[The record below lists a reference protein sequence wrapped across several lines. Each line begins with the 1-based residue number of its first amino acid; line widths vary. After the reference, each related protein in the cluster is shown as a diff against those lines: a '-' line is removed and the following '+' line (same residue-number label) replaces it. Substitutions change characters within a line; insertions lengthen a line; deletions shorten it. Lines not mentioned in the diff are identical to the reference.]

1 MAPIGVAEPPQLIP
15 HVIAHMDYIPLL
27 LVAAFFLLVWDAPRH
42 QIKTRQMVCLIPAL
56 LCLQYLS
63 WRLFSTVWPDN
74 EDSAWAQTWI
84 WGVWGI
90 EVLAFIEVTVF
101 LLIMSRTNT
110 RSEEANQHQMPSP
123 LPEVDIFIP
132 TYNEPLDVLEK
143 TIVAAAAVDY
153 PHKTVWVLDDGKRD
167 WLRTFCEDTGG
178 VRYLTRADNAHAK
191 AGNMNHALTH
201 AKGQFIAVFDADFVP
216 SKNFIRRTL
225 GFFSD
230 PAIGIVQTPQ
240 HFYNKDPIQTNLGLM
255 QIYPDEQRLFFDQMA
270 ASRDAWQAAF
280 CCGSCSIMR
289 RQAVDAVGGIP
300 TQSITEDLLTTL
312 VMLRK
317 GYQTIYLNERLSMGL
332 AAESIEGFFVQRERW
347 CRGAIQSLFL
357 KAGPLGPG
365 LSVVQRILFFPTSW
379 LTQYAVRLMLIAIPL
394 AYLLLGWLPFHFTD
408 AADMVFYQLP
418 VFLSFFLAMRWL
430 VGGHFSPLV
439 SGPAG
444 VFASF
449 RLAPTVVASL
459 IKPFGKPFRVT
470 PKGSDAANGARVEF
484 FSLGMILLCMGL
496 TLLGLLL
503 NVVPEL
509 AVVSH
514 DEFFPIAMFWSMLN
528 VVTLGLAALLCFE
541 GPRLRK
547 EERFLMAESA
557 IAHDGETQ
565 VAVNIIDAS
574 VDGCKLA
581 LPSTGHGLFQKGTAS
596 LTVAGV
602 GRVKIHPVRQNATH
616 LAATFEYDS
625 KAQRNAMI
633 CKLFSGEHTTVA
645 PASSSTRQLM
655 SSLWEKT
662 FHG

>member
-1 MAPIGVAEPPQLIP
+1 MASLGLAEQSQLIS
-15 HVIAHMDYIPLL
+15 HVIEPMTYIPLL
-27 LVAAFFLLVWDAPRH
+27 LVTVFFLLVWDAQRTKVRIR
-42 QIKTRQMVCLIPAL
+42 QIVCLIPAL
-56 LCLQYLS
+56 LCVQYLS
-63 WRLFSTVWPDN
+63 WRLFNTVWTEND
-74 EDSAWAQTWI
+74 DSAWAQSWI
-84 WGVWGI
+84 WGVWGVEI
-90 EVLAFIEVTVF
+90 LAFIEVAVF
-101 LLIMSRTNT
+101 MLIMSRTNT
-110 RSEEANQHQMPSP
+110 RSAQADHHHMPSP

-132 TYNEPLDVLEK
+132 TYNEPYDVLEK

-153 PHKTVWVLDDGKRD
+153 PHKTVWVLDDGRRD
-167 WLRTFCEDTGG
+167 WLRTFCEETG
-178 VRYLTRADNAHAK
+178 VRYLTRSDNLHAK
-191 AGNMNHALTH
+191 AGNMNHALAH
-201 AKGQFIAVFDADFVP
+201 AQGQFIAVFDADFVP
-216 SKNFIRRTL
+216 SKQFIQRTL

-230 PAIGIVQTPQ
+230 PAVGIVQTPQ

-289 RQAVDAVGGIP
+289 RQAVDAIGGIP

-357 KAGPLGPG
+357 PAGPLGPG
-365 LSVVQRILFFPTSW
+365 LSVIQRILFFPTSW

-408 AADMVFYQLP
+408 TADMVFYQLP

-444 VFASF
+444 LFASF
-449 RLAPTVVASL
+449 RLGPTVVASL
-459 IKPFGKPFRVT
+459 VKPFGKPFKVT
-470 PKGSDAANGARVEF
+470 PKGSDAVHGRQVDF
-484 FSLGMILLCMGL
+484 FSLSMILLCMAL
-496 TLLGLLL
+496 TLVGLIL

-509 AVVSH
+509 AVVPH
-514 DEFFPIAMFWSMLN
+514 DEFFPIAVFWSLLN

-547 EERFLMAESA
+547 EERFLLAESA
-557 IAHDGETQ
+557 TAHDGETHI
-565 VAVNIIDAS
+565 AVDIVDAS
-574 VDGCKLA
+574 IDGCKLA
-581 LPSTGHGLFQKGTAS
+581 LPQTGHGIFKKGTAS
-596 LTVAGV
+596 LMVQDV
-602 GRVKIHPVRQNATH
+602 GRVMLHPVRQSQGH
-616 LAATFEYDS
+616 LAATFEYS
-625 KAQRNAMI
+625 SPAQRHAMI
-633 CKLFSGEHTTVA
+633 CKLFSGRYTTA
-645 PASSSTRQLM
+645 PPPSSSTRQLM

-662 FHG
+662 FHV

>member
-1 MAPIGVAEPPQLIP
+1 
-15 HVIAHMDYIPLL
+15 MDYIPLL
-27 LVAAFFLLVWDAPRH
+27 LITGFFLMVWDTPRS
-42 QIKTRQMVCLIPAL
+42 QTKTRQLVCLIPVL
-56 LCLQYLS
+56 LCAHYLS
-63 WRLFSTVWPDN
+63 WRLLITVWPDN
-74 EDSAWAQTWI
+74 EDTAWAQSWI

-90 EVLAFIEVTVF
+90 EVLAFIEVSVF

-110 RSEEANQHQMPSP
+110 RSQEADQHVMPSP

-153 PHKTVWVLDDGKRD
+153 PHKTVWVLDDGRRD
-167 WLRTFCEDTGG
+167 GLRTLCEEAG
-178 VRYLTRADNAHAK
+178 VRYLTRPDNLYAK
-191 AGNMNHALTH
+191 AGNMNHALKH
-201 AKGQFIAVFDADFVP
+201 AQGQFIAVFDADFVP
-216 SKNFIRRTL
+216 AKNFIRRTL

-289 RQAVDAVGGIP
+289 REAVDAIGGIP
-300 TQSITEDLLTTL
+300 TESITEDLLTTL

-332 AAESIEGFFVQRERW
+332 AAESIKGFFVQRERW

-365 LSVVQRILFFPTSW
+365 LSVIQRILFFPTSW
-379 LTQYAVRLMLIAIPL
+379 LTQYAVRLMLIAMPL
-394 AYLLLGWLPFHFTD
+394 AYLLLGWLPFHFTNT
-408 AADMVFYQLP
+408 ADMVFYQVP

-430 VGGHFSPLV
+430 VGGNFSPLV

-449 RLAPTVVASL
+449 RLGPTVLASL
-459 IKPFGKPFRVT
+459 VKPFGQPFRVT
-470 PKGSDAANGARVEF
+470 PKGSNAVTGAQVDF

-496 TLLGLLL
+496 TLLGLLI

-509 AVVSH
+509 AVVPH
-514 DEFFPIAMFWSMLN
+514 DEFFPIAMLWSMLN
-528 VVTLGLAALLCFE
+528 VVILGLAALLCFE

-547 EERFLMAESA
+547 EERFLMTESA
-557 IAHDGETQ
+557 VAHDGEAQ
-565 VAVNIIDAS
+565 VAVTIIDVS
-574 VDGCKLA
+574 VDGCQLA
-581 LPSTGHGLFQKGTAS
+581 LPTTGHGPFQEGTAS

-602 GRVKIHPVRQNATH
+602 GRVKMHPVRQDAAH
-616 LAATFEYDS
+616 LAATFEYES
-625 KAQRNAMI
+625 PAQRKAMI
-633 CKLFSGEHTTVA
+633 CKLFSGQYTTVA
-645 PASSSTRQLM
+645 PATHSTRRLV
-655 SSLWEKT
+655 SSLWGKA

>member
-1 MAPIGVAEPPQLIP
+1 
-15 HVIAHMDYIPLL
+15 
-27 LVAAFFLLVWDAPRH
+27 
-42 QIKTRQMVCLIPAL
+42 
-56 LCLQYLS
+56 
-63 WRLFSTVWPDN
+63 
-74 EDSAWAQTWI
+74 
-84 WGVWGI
+84 
-90 EVLAFIEVTVF
+90 
-101 LLIMSRTNT
+101 
-110 RSEEANQHQMPSP
+110 
-123 LPEVDIFIP
+123 
-132 TYNEPLDVLEK
+132 
-143 TIVAAAAVDY
+143 
-153 PHKTVWVLDDGKRD
+153 
-167 WLRTFCEDTGG
+167 
-178 VRYLTRADNAHAK
+178 
-191 AGNMNHALTH
+191 
-201 AKGQFIAVFDADFVP
+201 
-216 SKNFIRRTL
+216 
-225 GFFSD
+225 
-230 PAIGIVQTPQ
+230 
-240 HFYNKDPIQTNLGLM
+240 
-255 QIYPDEQRLFFDQMA
+255 
-270 ASRDAWQAAF
+270 
-280 CCGSCSIMR
+280 MR

-312 VMLRK
+312 VMLRQ

-509 AVVSH
+509 AVVPH

-547 EERFLMAESA
+547 EERFLMSESA

-565 VAVNIIDAS
+565 VTVDLIDAS
-574 VDGCKLA
+574 VDGCKFA
-581 LPSTGHGLFQKGTAS
+581 LPPTGHGQFAKGTAS
-596 LTVAGV
+596 LTVQGV
-602 GRVKIHPVRQNATH
+602 GRVKIHPIRQNHGH

-633 CKLFSGEHTTVA
+633 CKLFSGQYTTVA
-645 PASSSTRQLM
+645 PATTSTRQLM

>member
-1 MAPIGVAEPPQLIP
+1 MASLGVDEPAQFILDVIP
-15 HVIAHMDYIPLL
+15 GMDYIPLL
-27 LVAAFFLLVWDAPRH
+27 LVAGFFLMVWDAPRN

-56 LCLQYLS
+56 LCVQYLS

-74 EDSAWAQTWI
+74 EDSAWAQSWI

-90 EVLAFIEVTVF
+90 EVLAFIEVAVF

-110 RSEEANQHQMPSP
+110 RSEEADQHQMPSP

-167 WLRTFCEDTGG
+167 WLRQFCEEAG
-178 VRYLTRADNAHAK
+178 VRYLTRADNLHAK
-191 AGNMNHALTH
+191 AGNMNHALGH
-201 AKGQFIAVFDADFVP
+201 AQGQFIAVFDADFVP

-230 PAIGIVQTPQ
+230 PTIGIVQTPQ

-289 RQAVDAVGGIP
+289 RQAVDAIGGIP
-300 TQSITEDLLTTL
+300 TESITEDLLTTL
-312 VMLRK
+312 VMLRQ

-357 KAGPLGPG
+357 NAGPLGPG
-365 LSVVQRILFFPTSW
+365 LSVIQRILFFPTSW

-394 AYLLLGWLPFHFTD
+394 AYLLLGWLPFQFTD
-408 AADMVFYQLP
+408 TADMVFYQLP
-418 VFLSFFLAMRWL
+418 VFLSFFLSMRWL

-449 RLAPTVVASL
+449 RLGPTVVASL
-459 IKPFGKPFRVT
+459 FKPFGKPFRVT
-470 PKGSDAANGARVEF
+470 PKGSDAVNGAQVDF
-484 FSLGMILLCMGL
+484 FSLGMILTCMGL

-509 AVVSH
+509 AVVPH
-514 DEFFPIAMFWSMLN
+514 DEFFPVAMFWSLLN
-528 VVTLGLAALLCFE
+528 IVTLGLAALLCFE

-565 VAVNIIDAS
+565 VTVDLVDAS

-581 LPSTGHGLFQKGTAS
+581 LPTTGHSLFQKGTAS

-602 GRVKIHPVRQNATH
+602 GRVKISPVRQNSSH
-616 LAATFEYDS
+616 LAAIFDYDS

-633 CKLFSGEHTTVA
+633 CKLFSGQYTTAA
-645 PASSSTRQLM
+645 PASTSTRQLI

>member
-1 MAPIGVAEPPQLIP
+1 
-15 HVIAHMDYIPLL
+15 MDYIPLL

-42 QIKTRQMVCLIPAL
+42 QIKTRRMVCLIPAL

-90 EVLAFIEVTVF
+90 EVLAFIEVAVF

-509 AVVSH
+509 AVVPH

-633 CKLFSGEHTTVA
+633 CKIFSGEHTTVA

>member
-1 MAPIGVAEPPQLIP
+1 
-15 HVIAHMDYIPLL
+15 MDYVPLL

-90 EVLAFIEVTVF
+90 EVLAFIEVAVF

-110 RSEEANQHQMPSP
+110 RSEEADQHQMPNP

-153 PHKTVWVLDDGKRD
+153 PNKTVWVLDDGTRD
-167 WLRTFCEDTGG
+167 WLRRFCEDTG
-178 VRYLTRADNAHAK
+178 VRYLTRADNSHAK

-216 SKNFIRRTL
+216 AKNFIRRTL

-312 VMLRK
+312 VMLRQ

-365 LSVVQRILFFPTSW
+365 LSVIQRILFFPTSW

-459 IKPFGKPFRVT
+459 IQPFGKPFRVT
-470 PKGSDAANGARVEF
+470 PKGSDAVNGARVEF

-509 AVVSH
+509 AVVPH
-514 DEFFPIAMFWSMLN
+514 DEFFPIAMFWSLLN

-547 EERFLMAESA
+547 EERFLMAETA

-565 VAVNIIDAS
+565 VTVDIIDAS

-581 LPSTGHGLFQKGTAS
+581 LQPWGHGQFAKGTAS
-596 LTVAGV
+596 LTVQGV
-602 GRVKIHPVRQNATH
+602 GRVKIHPIRQNHGH

-633 CKLFSGEHTTVA
+633 CKLFSGQYTTVG
-645 PASSSTRQLM
+645 PATTSTRQLI

>member
-1 MAPIGVAEPPQLIP
+1 
-15 HVIAHMDYIPLL
+15 MDYVPLL

-90 EVLAFIEVTVF
+90 EVLAFIEVAVF

-110 RSEEANQHQMPSP
+110 RSEEADQHQMPNP

-153 PHKTVWVLDDGKRD
+153 PNKTVWVLDDGTRD
-167 WLRTFCEDTGG
+167 WLRRFCEDTG
-178 VRYLTRADNAHAK
+178 VRYLTRADNSHAK

-216 SKNFIRRTL
+216 AKNFIRRTL

-312 VMLRK
+312 VMLRQ

-365 LSVVQRILFFPTSW
+365 LSVIQRILFFPTSW

-459 IKPFGKPFRVT
+459 IQPFGKPFRVT
-470 PKGSDAANGARVEF
+470 PKGSDAVNGARVEF

-509 AVVSH
+509 AVVPH
-514 DEFFPIAMFWSMLN
+514 DEFFPIAMFWSLLN

-547 EERFLMAESA
+547 EERFLMAETA

-565 VAVNIIDAS
+565 VTVDIIDAS

-581 LPSTGHGLFQKGTAS
+581 LHGSRGGPRQDPSHSAKPWPS
-596 LTVAGV
+596 
-602 GRVKIHPVRQNATH
+602 GRD
-616 LAATFEYDS
+616 F
-625 KAQRNAMI
+625 
-633 CKLFSGEHTTVA
+633 
-645 PASSSTRQLM
+645 
-655 SSLWEKT
+655 
-662 FHG
+662 

>member
-1 MAPIGVAEPPQLIP
+1 MASLSVAEPTQLIP
-15 HVIAHMDYIPLL
+15 HVIPKMDYIPLL

-74 EDSAWAQTWI
+74 GDSAWAQTWI

-90 EVLAFIEVTVF
+90 EVVAFIEVAVF

-110 RSEEANQHQMPSP
+110 RSQEADRHQMPSP

-153 PHKTVWVLDDGKRD
+153 PNKTVWVLDDGKRD
-167 WLRTFCEDTGG
+167 WLRRFCEDTG

-191 AGNMNHALTH
+191 AGNMNHALAH

-230 PAIGIVQTPQ
+230 PTVGIVQTPQ

-312 VMLRK
+312 VMLRQ

-509 AVVSH
+509 AVVPH

-557 IAHDGETQ
+557 NAHDGETQ
-565 VAVNIIDAS
+565 VTVDLIDAS
-574 VDGCKLA
+574 VDGCKFA
-581 LPSTGHGLFQKGTAS
+581 LPPTGHGQFAKGTAS
-596 LTVAGV
+596 LTVQGV
-602 GRVKIHPVRQNATH
+602 GRVKIHPIRQNHGH

-633 CKLFSGEHTTVA
+633 CKLFSGQYTTVA
-645 PASSSTRQLM
+645 PETTSTRQLI

>member
-1 MAPIGVAEPPQLIP
+1 MASIGVVQPNQFIP
-15 HVIAHMDYIPLL
+15 DVNLTMDYIPLL
-27 LVAAFFLLVWDAPRH
+27 LVSGFFLWVWDAPRTH
-42 QIKTRQMVCLIPAL
+42 HKLRQMVCLLPVL
-56 LCLQYLS
+56 LCIQYMT
-63 WRLFSTVWPDN
+63 WRLVSTVWTESD
-74 EDSAWAQTWI
+74 DSLLAQSWI
-84 WGVWGI
+84 WGVWSV
-90 EVLAFIEVTVF
+90 EVLACIEVAVF

-110 RSEEANQHQMPSP
+110 RSKQADQHQMPSP
-123 LPEVDIFIP
+123 LPAVDIFIP

-143 TIVAAAAVDY
+143 TIVAATAVDY

-167 WLRTFCEDTGG
+167 WLRTFCEELG
-178 VRYLTRADNAHAK
+178 VRYLTRADKLHAK
-191 AGNMNHALTH
+191 AGNMNHALKH
-201 AKGQFIAVFDADFVP
+201 AQGQFIAVFDADFVP
-216 SKNFIRRTL
+216 SQNFIRRTL

-230 PAIGIVQTPQ
+230 PSVGIVQTPQ

-289 RQAVDAVGGIP
+289 RQAVDAIGGIP

-312 VMLRK
+312 VMLRQ

-357 KAGPLGPG
+357 TAGPLGPG
-365 LSVVQRILFFPTSW
+365 LNTMQRILFFPTSW
-379 LTQYAVRLMLIAIPL
+379 LTQYTVRLMLIAIPL

-408 AADMVFYQLP
+408 TADMVFYQLP

-439 SGPAG
+439 SGPVG
-444 VFASF
+444 LFSSF
-449 RLAPTVVASL
+449 RLGPTVVASL
-459 IKPFGKPFRVT
+459 IKPFGKPFKVT
-470 PKGSDAANGARVEF
+470 PKGSDAANGRQVDF
-484 FSLGMILLCMGL
+484 FSLGMILGCMAL
-496 TLLGLLL
+496 TLMGLLL

-547 EERFLMAESA
+547 EERFFLAETGV
-557 IAHDGETQ
+557 AHDGESNYPVQ
-565 VAVNIIDAS
+565 IIDAS

-581 LPSTGHGLFQKGTAS
+581 MPQTSSALFKKGTAS
-596 LTVAGV
+596 LTVQNV
-602 GRVKIHPVRQNATH
+602 GRVMIQPVRQNQAL

-633 CKLFSGEHTTVA
+633 CKLFSGRYTTA
-645 PASSSTRQLM
+645 SPANSSTRQLI

-662 FHG
+662 FNG

>member
-1 MAPIGVAEPPQLIP
+1 MASLGMAEPGQLIP
-15 HVIAHMDYIPLL
+15 DVIANMAYIPLL
-27 LVAAFFLLVWDAPRH
+27 LVAAFFLMVWDAPRNKAR
-42 QIKTRQMVCLIPAL
+42 IRQMVCLIPTL
-56 LCLQYLS
+56 LCVQYLS
-63 WRLFSTVWPDN
+63 WRLISTVWPESD
-74 EDSAWAQTWI
+74 DSAWAQSWI
-84 WGVWGI
+84 WGVWGVEI
-90 EVLAFIEVTVF
+90 LAFIEVAVF

-110 RSEEANQHQMPSP
+110 RSEQADQHPMPSP

-167 WLRTFCEDTGG
+167 WLRTFCEETG
-178 VRYLTRADNAHAK
+178 VRYLTRVDNSHAK
-191 AGNMNHALTH
+191 AGNMNHAL
-201 AKGQFIAVFDADFVP
+201 AYAQGQFIAVFDADFVP
-216 SKNFIRRTL
+216 SREFINRTL

-289 RQAVDAVGGIP
+289 RQAVDAIGGIP

-357 KAGPLGPG
+357 NVGPLGPG
-365 LSVVQRILFFPTSW
+365 LSVIQRILFFPTSW

-408 AADMVFYQLP
+408 TADMVFYQLP

-444 VFASF
+444 LFASF
-449 RLAPTVVASL
+449 RLGPTVVASL
-459 IKPFGKPFRVT
+459 IKPFGKPFKVT
-470 PKGSDAANGARVEF
+470 PKGSDAVHGRQVDF
-484 FSLGMILLCMGL
+484 FSLGMILLCMAL
-496 TLLGLLL
+496 TLAGLLM

-509 AVVSH
+509 AVVPH

-528 VVTLGLAALLCFE
+528 IVTLGLAALLCFE

-557 IAHDGETQ
+557 TAQDGENDIT
-565 VAVNIIDAS
+565 VDIVDAS
-574 VDGCKLA
+574 IDGCKLA
-581 LPSTGHGLFQKGTAS
+581 LPATSHGIFKKGTAS
-596 LTVAGV
+596 LTVQGV
-602 GRVKIHPVRQNATH
+602 GRVMLNPVRQNHGH
-616 LAATFEYDS
+616 LAATFEYSS
-625 KAQRNAMI
+625 KAQRHAMI
-633 CKLFSGEHTTVA
+633 CKLFSGRYTTVS
-645 PASSSTRQLM
+645 PTRSSTRQLI

-662 FHG
+662 FHA

>member
-1 MAPIGVAEPPQLIP
+1 
-15 HVIAHMDYIPLL
+15 
-27 LVAAFFLLVWDAPRH
+27 
-42 QIKTRQMVCLIPAL
+42 
-56 LCLQYLS
+56 
-63 WRLFSTVWPDN
+63 
-74 EDSAWAQTWI
+74 
-84 WGVWGI
+84 
-90 EVLAFIEVTVF
+90 
-101 LLIMSRTNT
+101 
-110 RSEEANQHQMPSP
+110 
-123 LPEVDIFIP
+123 
-132 TYNEPLDVLEK
+132 
-143 TIVAAAAVDY
+143 
-153 PHKTVWVLDDGKRD
+153 
-167 WLRTFCEDTGG
+167 
-178 VRYLTRADNAHAK
+178 
-191 AGNMNHALTH
+191 
-201 AKGQFIAVFDADFVP
+201 
-216 SKNFIRRTL
+216 
-225 GFFSD
+225 
-230 PAIGIVQTPQ
+230 
-240 HFYNKDPIQTNLGLM
+240 
-255 QIYPDEQRLFFDQMA
+255 
-270 ASRDAWQAAF
+270 
-280 CCGSCSIMR
+280 
-289 RQAVDAVGGIP
+289 
-300 TQSITEDLLTTL
+300 
-312 VMLRK
+312 
-317 GYQTIYLNERLSMGL
+317 
-332 AAESIEGFFVQRERW
+332 
-347 CRGAIQSLFL
+347 
-357 KAGPLGPG
+357 
-365 LSVVQRILFFPTSW
+365 
-379 LTQYAVRLMLIAIPL
+379 
-394 AYLLLGWLPFHFTD
+394 
-408 AADMVFYQLP
+408 
-418 VFLSFFLAMRWL
+418 MRWL

-449 RLAPTVVASL
+449 RLAPTVLASL

-509 AVVSH
+509 AVVPH

>member
-1 MAPIGVAEPPQLIP
+1 MASIGMAESGQLIP
-15 HVIAHMDYIPLL
+15 HVIETMDYIPLL
-27 LVAAFFLLVWDAPRH
+27 LVCGFFLMVWDAPRN
-42 QIKTRQMVCLIPAL
+42 KVKLRQLVCLMPAL
-56 LCLQYLS
+56 LCMQYLS
-63 WRLFSTVWPDN
+63 WRLFSTVWPEND
-74 EDSAWAQTWI
+74 DSTWAQSWI
-84 WGVWGI
+84 WGVWSV
-90 EVLAFIEVTVF
+90 EVLAFIEVAVF

-110 RSEEANQHQMPSP
+110 RSEQADQHQMPSP

-143 TIVAAAAVDY
+143 TIVAATAVNY

-167 WLRTFCEDTGG
+167 WLRRFCEETG
-178 VRYLTRADNAHAK
+178 VRYLTRADNQHAK

-216 SKNFIRRTL
+216 SRNFIRRTL

-230 PAIGIVQTPQ
+230 PTIGIVQTPQ
-240 HFYNKDPIQTNLGLM
+240 HFYNKDPIQTNMGLM

-357 KAGPLGPG
+357 RAGPLGPG
-365 LSVVQRILFFPTSW
+365 LSVIQRILFFPTSW
-379 LTQYAVRLMLIAIPL
+379 LTQYVVRLMLLAVPL
-394 AYLLLGWLPFHFTD
+394 AYLLLGWAPFHFTD
-408 AADMVFYQLP
+408 TADMVFYQLP

-430 VGGHFSPLV
+430 VGGDFSPLV
-439 SGPAG
+439 SGPVG
-444 VFASF
+444 LFASF
-449 RLAPTVVASL
+449 RLGPTVVASL
-459 IKPFGKPFRVT
+459 LKPFGKPFRVT
-470 PKGSDAANGARVEF
+470 PKGSDAVTGRQVDF
-484 FSLGMILLCMGL
+484 FSLSMILICMGL

-509 AVVSH
+509 AVVPQ
-514 DEFFPIAMFWSMLN
+514 DEFFPIAMFWSLLN
-528 VVTLGLAALLCFE
+528 IVTLGMAALLCFE

-547 EERFLMAESA
+547 EERFFMDESA
-557 IAHDGETQ
+557 IAHNDETDF
-565 VAVNIIDAS
+565 AVDIIDAS
-574 VDGCKLA
+574 VDGCKLV
-581 LPSTGHGLFQKGTAS
+581 LPQTAHGLRSKETIG
-596 LTVAGV
+596 LTVQGV
-602 GRVKIHPVRQNATH
+602 GRVVIHPVWHNHGQ

-633 CKLFSGEHTTVA
+633 CKLFSGQYTTVA
-645 PASSSTRQLM
+645 PATHSTRQLI
-655 SSLWEKT
+655 SSLWKKT

>member
-42 QIKTRQMVCLIPAL
+42 QIKTRRMVCLIPAL

-90 EVLAFIEVTVF
+90 EVLAFIEVAVF

-394 AYLLLGWLPFHFTD
+394 AYLLLDWLPFHFTD

-430 VGGHFSPLV
+430 VGSHFSPLV

-449 RLAPTVVASL
+449 RLAPTVLASL

-509 AVVSH
+509 AVVPH

-547 EERFLMAESA
+547 EERFLMTESA
-557 IAHDGETQ
+557 IAHDGETE
-565 VAVNIIDAS
+565 VAVNIVDAS

>member
-1 MAPIGVAEPPQLIP
+1 MASLSVAEPTQLIP
-15 HVIAHMDYIPLL
+15 HVIPKMDYIPLL

-42 QIKTRQMVCLIPAL
+42 QIKTRRMVCLIPAL

-74 EDSAWAQTWI
+74 GDSAWAQTWI

-90 EVLAFIEVTVF
+90 EVVAFIEVAVF

-110 RSEEANQHQMPSP
+110 RSQEADRHQMPSP

-153 PHKTVWVLDDGKRD
+153 PNKTVWVLDDGKRD
-167 WLRTFCEDTGG
+167 WLRRFCEDTG

-230 PAIGIVQTPQ
+230 PTVGIVQTPQ

-312 VMLRK
+312 VMLRQ

-470 PKGSDAANGARVEF
+470 PKGSDAVNGAKVDF

-509 AVVSH
+509 AVVPH

-547 EERFLMAESA
+547 EERFLMSETA

-565 VAVNIIDAS
+565 VTVDLIDAS
-574 VDGCKLA
+574 VDGCKFA
-581 LPSTGHGLFQKGTAS
+581 LPPTGHGQFAKGTAS
-596 LTVAGV
+596 LTVQGV
-602 GRVKIHPVRQNATH
+602 GRVKIHPIRQNHGH

-633 CKLFSGEHTTVA
+633 CKLFSGQYTTVA
-645 PASSSTRQLM
+645 PATTSTRQLI

>member
-1 MAPIGVAEPPQLIP
+1 
-15 HVIAHMDYIPLL
+15 MDYIPLL
-27 LVAAFFLLVWDAPRH
+27 LITGFFLMVWDTPRS
-42 QIKTRQMVCLIPAL
+42 QTKTRQLVCLIPVL
-56 LCLQYLS
+56 LCAHYLS
-63 WRLFSTVWPDN
+63 WRLLITVWPDN
-74 EDSAWAQTWI
+74 EDTAWAQSWI

-90 EVLAFIEVTVF
+90 EVLAFIEVSVF

-110 RSEEANQHQMPSP
+110 RSQEADQHVMPSP

-153 PHKTVWVLDDGKRD
+153 PHKTVWVLDDGRRD
-167 WLRTFCEDTGG
+167 GLRTLCEEAG
-178 VRYLTRADNAHAK
+178 VRYLTRPDNLHAK
-191 AGNMNHALTH
+191 AGNMNHALQH
-201 AKGQFIAVFDADFVP
+201 AQGQFIAVFDADFVP
-216 SKNFIRRTL
+216 AKNFIRRTL

-289 RQAVDAVGGIP
+289 REAVDAIGGIP
-300 TQSITEDLLTTL
+300 TESITEDLLTTL

-332 AAESIEGFFVQRERW
+332 AAESIKGFFVQRERW

-365 LSVVQRILFFPTSW
+365 LSVIQRILFFPTSW
-379 LTQYAVRLMLIAIPL
+379 LTQYAVRLMLIAMPL
-394 AYLLLGWLPFHFTD
+394 AYLLLGWLPFHFTNT
-408 AADMVFYQLP
+408 ADMVFYQVP

-430 VGGHFSPLV
+430 VGGNFSPLV

-449 RLAPTVVASL
+449 RLGPTVLASL
-459 IKPFGKPFRVT
+459 VKPFGQPFRVT
-470 PKGSDAANGARVEF
+470 PKGSNAVTGAQVDF

-496 TLLGLLL
+496 TLLGLLI

-509 AVVSH
+509 AVVPH
-514 DEFFPIAMFWSMLN
+514 DEFFPIAMLWSMLN
-528 VVTLGLAALLCFE
+528 VVILGLAALLCFE

-547 EERFLMAESA
+547 EERFLMTESA
-557 IAHDGETQ
+557 VAHDGEAQ
-565 VAVNIIDAS
+565 VAVTIIDVS
-574 VDGCKLA
+574 VDGCQLA
-581 LPSTGHGLFQKGTAS
+581 LPTTGHGPFQEGTAS

-602 GRVKIHPVRQNATH
+602 GRVKIRPVRQDAAH
-616 LAATFEYDS
+616 LAATFEYES
-625 KAQRNAMI
+625 PAQRKAMI
-633 CKLFSGEHTTVA
+633 CKLFSGQYTTVA
-645 PASSSTRQLM
+645 PATHSTRRLV
-655 SSLWEKT
+655 SSLWGKA

>member
-1 MAPIGVAEPPQLIP
+1 
-15 HVIAHMDYIPLL
+15 
-27 LVAAFFLLVWDAPRH
+27 
-42 QIKTRQMVCLIPAL
+42 
-56 LCLQYLS
+56 
-63 WRLFSTVWPDN
+63 LFSTVWPDN
-74 EDSAWAQTWI
+74 GDSAWAQTWI

-90 EVLAFIEVTVF
+90 EVVAFIEVAVF

-110 RSEEANQHQMPSP
+110 RSEEADQHQMPSP

-153 PHKTVWVLDDGKRD
+153 PNKTVWVLDDGKRD
-167 WLRTFCEDTGG
+167 WLRKFCEDTG

-191 AGNMNHALTH
+191 AGNMNHALAH

-230 PAIGIVQTPQ
+230 PTIGIVQTPQ

-357 KAGPLGPG
+357 NDGPLGPG
-365 LSVVQRILFFPTSW
+365 MSVLQRIMFFPTSW

-408 AADMVFYQLP
+408 TADMVFYQLP

-439 SGPAG
+439 SGPVG
-444 VFASF
+444 LFASF
-449 RLAPTVVASL
+449 RLGPTVVASL
-459 IKPFGKPFRVT
+459 LKPFGKPFKVT
-470 PKGSDAANGARVEF
+470 PKGSDAIHGRQVDF
-484 FSLGMILLCMGL
+484 FSLGMILLCMAL
-496 TLLGLLL
+496 TLVGLLL

-509 AVVSH
+509 SVVPH

-547 EERFLMAESA
+547 EERFLMAETA

-565 VAVNIIDAS
+565 VMVDLIDAS

-581 LPSTGHGLFQKGTAS
+581 LPPAGHGQFTKGTAS
-596 LTVAGV
+596 LTVQGV
-602 GRVKIHPVRQNATH
+602 GRVKIHPIRQNHGH

-633 CKLFSGEHTTVA
+633 CKLFSGQYTTVA
-645 PASSSTRQLM
+645 PATTSTRQLIA
-655 SSLWEKT
+655 SLWEKT

>member
-1 MAPIGVAEPPQLIP
+1 MASLGLAEQSQLIS
-15 HVIAHMDYIPLL
+15 HVIQSMAFIPLL
-27 LVAAFFLLVWDAPRH
+27 LVTVFFLLVWDAQR
-42 QIKTRQMVCLIPAL
+42 TNARLRQMVCLIPAL
-56 LCLQYLS
+56 LCVQYLS
-63 WRLFSTVWPDN
+63 WRLFSTVWTEND
-74 EDSAWAQTWI
+74 DSAWAQSWV
-84 WGVWGI
+84 WGVWGVEI
-90 EVLAFIEVTVF
+90 LAFIEVAVF
-101 LLIMSRTNT
+101 MLIMSRTNT
-110 RSEEANQHQMPSP
+110 RSEQADQHQMPNP

-132 TYNEPLDVLEK
+132 TYNEPFDVLEK

-153 PHKTVWVLDDGKRD
+153 PYKTVWVLDDGRRD
-167 WLRTFCEDTGG
+167 WLRSFCQETG
-178 VRYLTRADNAHAK
+178 VRYLTRPDNLHAK
-191 AGNMNHALTH
+191 AGNMNHALAH
-201 AKGQFIAVFDADFVP
+201 AQGQFIAVFDADFVP
-216 SKNFIRRTL
+216 SKQFIKRTL

-230 PAIGIVQTPQ
+230 PTVGIVQTPQ
-240 HFYNKDPIQTNLGLM
+240 HFYNKDPVQTNLGLM

-289 RQAVDAVGGIP
+289 RQAVDAIGGIP

-357 KAGPLGPG
+357 PAGPLGPG
-365 LSVVQRILFFPTSW
+365 LSLVQRILFFPTSW
-379 LTQYAVRLMLIAIPL
+379 LTQYTVRLMLIAIPL

-408 AADMVFYQLP
+408 TADMVFYQLP

-444 VFASF
+444 LFASF
-449 RLAPTVVASL
+449 RLGPTVVASL
-459 IKPFGKPFRVT
+459 VKPFGKPFKVT
-470 PKGSDAANGARVEF
+470 PKGSDAVHGRQVDY
-484 FSLGMILLCMGL
+484 FSLGMILLCMAL
-496 TLLGLLL
+496 TLVGLLI

-509 AVVSH
+509 AVVPH
-514 DEFFPIAMFWSMLN
+514 DEFFPIAIFWSLLN

-547 EERFLMAESA
+547 EERFLLAESA
-557 IAHDGETQ
+557 TVHDGESHI
-565 VAVNIIDAS
+565 AVDIVDAS

-581 LPSTGHGLFQKGTAS
+581 LPQTGHGIFKKGTTS
-596 LTVAGV
+596 LMVQGV
-602 GRVKIHPVRQNATH
+602 GRVMLHPVRQNHGH
-616 LAATFEYDS
+616 LAATFEYSS
-625 KAQRNAMI
+625 KAQRHAMI
-633 CKLFSGEHTTVA
+633 CKLFSGRYTTA
-645 PASSSTRQLM
+645 PPPSSSTRQLM

>member
-1 MAPIGVAEPPQLIP
+1 
-15 HVIAHMDYIPLL
+15 MDYIPLL

-42 QIKTRQMVCLIPAL
+42 QIKTRRMVCLIPAL

-90 EVLAFIEVTVF
+90 EVLAFIEVAVF

-509 AVVSH
+509 AVVPH

>member
-1 MAPIGVAEPPQLIP
+1 MASLGVDEPAQFILDVIP
-15 HVIAHMDYIPLL
+15 GMDYIPLL
-27 LVAAFFLLVWDAPRH
+27 LVAGFFLMVWDAPRN

-56 LCLQYLS
+56 LCVQYLS

-74 EDSAWAQTWI
+74 EDSAWAQSWI

-90 EVLAFIEVTVF
+90 EVLAFIEVAVF

-110 RSEEANQHQMPSP
+110 RSEEADQHQMPSP

-167 WLRTFCEDTGG
+167 WLRQFCEEAG
-178 VRYLTRADNAHAK
+178 VRYLTRADNLHAK
-191 AGNMNHALTH
+191 AGNMNHALSH

-230 PAIGIVQTPQ
+230 PTIGIVQTPQ

-289 RQAVDAVGGIP
+289 RQAVDAIGGIP
-300 TQSITEDLLTTL
+300 TESITEDLLTTL
-312 VMLRK
+312 VMLRQ

-357 KAGPLGPG
+357 NAGPLGPG
-365 LSVVQRILFFPTSW
+365 LSVIQRILFFPTSW

-394 AYLLLGWLPFHFTD
+394 AYLLLGWLPFQFTD
-408 AADMVFYQLP
+408 TADMVFYQLP
-418 VFLSFFLAMRWL
+418 VFLSFFLSMRWL

-449 RLAPTVVASL
+449 RLGPTVVASL
-459 IKPFGKPFRVT
+459 FKPFGKPFRVT
-470 PKGSDAANGARVEF
+470 PKGSDAVNGAQVDF
-484 FSLGMILLCMGL
+484 FSLGMILTCMGL

-509 AVVSH
+509 AVVPH
-514 DEFFPIAMFWSMLN
+514 DEFFPVAMFWSLLN
-528 VVTLGLAALLCFE
+528 IVTLGLAALLCFE

-565 VAVNIIDAS
+565 VTVDLVDAS

-581 LPSTGHGLFQKGTAS
+581 LPTTGHNLFLKGTAS

-602 GRVKIHPVRQNATH
+602 GRVKIRPVRQNSSH
-616 LAATFEYDS
+616 LAAIFEYDS

-633 CKLFSGEHTTVA
+633 CKLFSGQYTTAA
-645 PASSSTRQLM
+645 PASTSTRQLI

>member
-1 MAPIGVAEPPQLIP
+1 
-15 HVIAHMDYIPLL
+15 MDYIPLL

-42 QIKTRQMVCLIPAL
+42 QIKTRRMVCLIPAL

-90 EVLAFIEVTVF
+90 EVLAFIEVAVF

-167 WLRTFCEDTGG
+167 WLRTFCEETGG
-178 VRYLTRADNAHAK
+178 VRYLTRADNTHAK

-509 AVVSH
+509 AVVPH

>member
-1 MAPIGVAEPPQLIP
+1 
-15 HVIAHMDYIPLL
+15 MDYIPLL
-27 LVAAFFLLVWDAPRH
+27 LITGFFLMVWDTPRS
-42 QIKTRQMVCLIPAL
+42 QTKTRQLVCLIPVL
-56 LCLQYLS
+56 LCAHYLS
-63 WRLFSTVWPDN
+63 WRLLITVWTDN
-74 EDSAWAQTWI
+74 EDTAWAQSWI

-90 EVLAFIEVTVF
+90 EVLAFLEVSVF

-110 RSEEANQHQMPSP
+110 RSQEADQHVMPSP
-123 LPEVDIFIP
+123 LPAVDMFIP

-153 PHKTVWVLDDGKRD
+153 PHKTVWVLDDGRRD
-167 WLRTFCEDTGG
+167 GLRTLCEEAG
-178 VRYLTRADNAHAK
+178 VRYLTRPDNLHAK
-191 AGNMNHALTH
+191 AGNMNHALQH
-201 AKGQFIAVFDADFVP
+201 AQGQFIAVFDADFVP
-216 SKNFIRRTL
+216 AKNFIRRTL

-289 RQAVDAVGGIP
+289 REAVDAIGGIP
-300 TQSITEDLLTTL
+300 TESITEDLLTTL

-332 AAESIEGFFVQRERW
+332 AAESIKGFFVQRERW

-365 LSVVQRILFFPTSW
+365 LSVIQRILFFPTSW
-379 LTQYAVRLMLIAIPL
+379 LTQYAVRLMLIAMPL
-394 AYLLLGWLPFHFTD
+394 AYLLLGWLPFHFTNT
-408 AADMVFYQLP
+408 ADMVFYQLP

-430 VGGHFSPLV
+430 VGGYFSPLV
-439 SGPAG
+439 SGPSG

-449 RLAPTVVASL
+449 RLGPTVLASL
-459 IKPFGKPFRVT
+459 AKPFGQPFRVT
-470 PKGSDAANGARVEF
+470 PKGSNAVTGAQVDF
-484 FSLGMILLCMGL
+484 FSLGMILLCMVL

-509 AVVSH
+509 AVVPH
-514 DEFFPIAMFWSMLN
+514 DEFFPIAMLWSMLN
-528 VVTLGLAALLCFE
+528 VVILGLAALLCFE

-547 EERFLMAESA
+547 EERFLMTESA
-557 IAHDGETQ
+557 VAHDGEAQ
-565 VAVNIIDAS
+565 VAVTIIDVS
-574 VDGCKLA
+574 VDGCQLA
-581 LPSTGHGLFQKGTAS
+581 LPTTGHGPFQEGTAS

-602 GRVKIHPVRQNATH
+602 GRVKMRPVRQDAAH
-616 LAATFEYDS
+616 LAATFEYES
-625 KAQRNAMI
+625 PAQRKAMI
-633 CKLFSGEHTTVA
+633 CKLFSGQYTTVA
-645 PASSSTRQLM
+645 PATHSTRRLV
-655 SSLWEKT
+655 SSLWGKA

>member
-1 MAPIGVAEPPQLIP
+1 V
-15 HVIAHMDYIPLL
+15 
-27 LVAAFFLLVWDAPRH
+27 
-42 QIKTRQMVCLIPAL
+42 
-56 LCLQYLS
+56 QYLS

-90 EVLAFIEVTVF
+90 EVLAFIEVAVF

-110 RSEEANQHQMPSP
+110 RSEEADQHLMPSP

-153 PHKTVWVLDDGKRD
+153 PKKTVWVLDDGKRD
-167 WLRTFCEDTGG
+167 WLRKFCEDTG

-191 AGNMNHALTH
+191 AGNMNHALAH

-230 PAIGIVQTPQ
+230 PTIGIVQTPQ

-312 VMLRK
+312 VMLRQ

-408 AADMVFYQLP
+408 TADMVFYQLP

-449 RLAPTVVASL
+449 RLGPTVVASL
-459 IKPFGKPFRVT
+459 IQPFGKPFRVT
-470 PKGSDAANGARVEF
+470 PKGSDAVNGAQVDF

-509 AVVSH
+509 AVVPH
-514 DEFFPIAMFWSMLN
+514 DEFFPVAMFWSMLN
-528 VVTLGLAALLCFE
+528 IVTLGLAALLCFE

-547 EERFLMAESA
+547 EERFLMAETA

-565 VAVNIIDAS
+565 VTVDLIDAS

-581 LPSTGHGLFQKGTAS
+581 LPPSHPGLFGKTTAS
-596 LTVAGV
+596 LTVQGV
-602 GRVKIHPVRQNATH
+602 GRVKIHPIRQNH
-616 LAATFEYDS
+616 GYLAATFEYDS

-633 CKLFSGEHTTVA
+633 CKLFSGQYTTAA
-645 PASSSTRQLM
+645 PATTSTRQLI

>member
-1 MAPIGVAEPPQLIP
+1 V
-15 HVIAHMDYIPLL
+15 
-27 LVAAFFLLVWDAPRH
+27 
-42 QIKTRQMVCLIPAL
+42 PA
-56 LCLQYLS
+56 
-63 WRLFSTVWPDN
+63 
-74 EDSAWAQTWI
+74 
-84 WGVWGI
+84 
-90 EVLAFIEVTVF
+90 
-101 LLIMSRTNT
+101 
-110 RSEEANQHQMPSP
+110 
-123 LPEVDIFIP
+123 
-132 TYNEPLDVLEK
+132 
-143 TIVAAAAVDY
+143 
-153 PHKTVWVLDDGKRD
+153 
-167 WLRTFCEDTGG
+167 
-178 VRYLTRADNAHAK
+178 
-191 AGNMNHALTH
+191 
-201 AKGQFIAVFDADFVP
+201 
-216 SKNFIRRTL
+216 KNFIRRTL
-225 GFFSD
+225 GFFAD

-289 RQAVDAVGGIP
+289 RQAVDAIGGIP
-300 TQSITEDLLTTL
+300 TESITEDLLTTL

-365 LSVVQRILFFPTSW
+365 LSAIQRILFFPTSW

-408 AADMVFYQLP
+408 TADMVFYQLP

-449 RLAPTVVASL
+449 RLGPTVVASL
-459 IKPFGKPFRVT
+459 VKPFGKPFRVT
-470 PKGSDAANGARVEF
+470 PKGSDAVHGAQVDF

-496 TLLGLLL
+496 TLVGLLL

-509 AVVSH
+509 AVVPQ
-514 DEFFPIAMFWSMLN
+514 DEFFPVAMFWSMLN

-547 EERFLMAESA
+547 EERFLMAEST
-557 IAHDGETQ
+557 IAHDGENQ
-565 VAVNIIDAS
+565 VTVDIIDAS
-574 VDGCKLA
+574 IDGCKLA
-581 LPSTGHGLFQKGTAS
+581 LPTTGHGPFQKGTAS
-596 LTVAGV
+596 LTVPGV
-602 GRVKIHPVRQNATH
+602 GRVKIHPVRQNPTH

-633 CKLFSGEHTTVA
+633 CKLFSGQYTTVA
-645 PASSSTRQLM
+645 PATNSTRQLI